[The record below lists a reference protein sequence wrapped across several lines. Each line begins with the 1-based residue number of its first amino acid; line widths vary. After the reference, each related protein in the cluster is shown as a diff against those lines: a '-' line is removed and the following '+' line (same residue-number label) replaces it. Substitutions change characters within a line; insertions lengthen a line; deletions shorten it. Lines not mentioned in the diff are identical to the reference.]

1 MATHTS
7 VPSFAGSIQRISKA
21 IDKGQKDTLM
31 AAALI
36 MKDHITDELKRDVGS
51 DLQMRNV
58 GSVKT
63 KGVGGAK
70 LGVGFNVK
78 GVYNPTAL
86 FSPRGPV
93 ALNEYG
99 ARPHSM
105 PKGRIYGPQ
114 LVELDGGKARRGGS
128 KRRKPYVINGAVRSG
143 AFHPGTRGKGG
154 WARGKAKGTGPAV
167 ERMRKSM
174 VDIVKRGAYG

>member
-7 VPSFAGSIQRISKA
+7 VSSFAGAIQRTAKA
-21 IDKGQKDTLM
+21 IERGQKDTLM

-63 KGVGGAK
+63 KGAGGAK

-86 FSPRGPV
+86 FNPRGPV

-99 ARPHSM
+99 ARPHIVWGKIKRTGRQRRMRM
-105 PKGRIYGPQ
+105 P
-114 LVELDGGKARRGGS
+114 DGGFRNVV
-128 KRRKPYVINGAVRSG
+128 P
-143 AFHPGTRGKGG
+143 HPGTRGKKS
-154 WARGKAKGTGPAV
+154 WACGREKGTKPAV
-167 ERMRKSM
+167 DRMRKSM
-174 VDIVKRGAYG
+174 IDIAKRGYFG